1 MKEELISSIS
11 DILNE
16 WNPLG
21 NQAESIADLEG
32 YKYEAMD
39 ILSAIKITKVHTEI
53 AVSDVL
59 TQAFRIS
66 LDDDQLKYYSSKIEQ
81 LINVQ

>member
-11 DILNE
+11 EILNE

-21 NQAESIADLEG
+21 NQAESITDLEG